1 VAKVSAT
8 YVQTRPSRLSVS
20 AVSHYHTGGAPAR
33 GFHSTLRR
41 LSWDAPVIS
50 MTNPEPSSA
59 QPRPITYATRFEG
72 ARHELKAATERGE
85 GGRNALR
92 QYSHRMDALVQQ
104 LFAEAGAASHA
115 VAVFA
120 LGGYGRRELCLHSDI
135 DLLVLFAAAI
145 GPEDER
151 FLHAFL
157 NPLWDLGLTIG
168 HHVREVREGS
178 GLENDNPE
186 FLLALTDARAIVG
199 DAALLDQFLAASDMP
214 RTATRTLDALKT
226 LIAERHARFNDTLYQ
241 LEPDVKEAPGG
252 LRDLFGAQTIAML
265 TDPVLLGQGGAGPR
279 ALEDAEEFLLRV
291 RSILHLEAKRHHNIL
306 GHELQERAA
315 EVLRYGGATPRQRVE
330 RFMGDYFRHARAIDR
345 SLQWAL
351 RAAPAPVGR
360 NLVRAADGVR
370 FVDARAAAERPE
382 TWLAL
387 FQAAID
393 GHSAVSDDGLS
404 VVQQNAGRFTAE
416 EFLPTAAHCDA
427 LLHFLKPKPGLY
439 ARLSEMHDSGL
450 LGQMI
455 PEFKAI
461 NCRVVRDFYH
471 KYTVDEHTLLTIKNL
486 ERLIDAPR
494 PERERFA
501 RLLGE
506 LETPELLVL
515 ALLLHDVGKW
525 TEEDHAAESTRMA
538 RQLFERIDLDQDSRN
553 VVEFLVAEHL
563 KMSLAAFR
571 RDTED
576 PEIVR
581 QFAELVGVEERL
593 KMLCLMTLAD
603 VEAVSREIL
612 TPWKEELLWRLYV
625 DTYNFL
631 TLSYGDEVIS
641 RDASVQSDLIAHR
654 PADLSAEQIAGFLE
668 GLPRR
673 YLQLFAPEA
682 VYRHVRQSQ
691 NLDPE
696 AVQAWLDRSDS
707 GWELTVLTHD
717 KPFLFSNISG
727 VLSSFGMD
735 ILRGFAFTK
744 PDGLIVDVFHFI
756 DDERF
761 LELNEGGDGQLLKTL
776 EDVIAGRLDIAA
788 RLKGREEG
796 AFRQRLPGFAPVI
809 HCDNESSRRYTIVE
823 IVAENALGLLYRVS
837 RVMSE
842 LGCDVDLVLIATEGR
857 RAIDVFHLTR
867 NGQKLT
873 ASQQGEVT
881 DNLHRVLEGRP

>member
-1 VAKVSAT
+1 MTIPVWKEDFRYDTLRA
-8 YVQTRPSRLSVS
+8 RHFGGSRLDLKAMAEANTS
-20 AVSHYHTGGAPAR
+20 
-33 GFHSTLRR
+33 
-41 LSWDAPVIS
+41 
-50 MTNPEPSSA
+50 PS
-59 QPRPITYATRFEG
+59 PRPTTYAGRFTA
-72 ARHELKAATERGE
+72 ARQELMAATERGE

-104 LFAEAGAASHA
+104 LFADAGAASHA

-135 DLLVLFAAAI
+135 DLLVLFAGAI
-145 GPEDER
+145 SAEDER

-157 NPLWDLGLTIG
+157 NPLWDLGLTLG

-178 GLENDNPE
+178 ALENDNSE

-199 DAALLDQFLAASDMP
+199 DAALLDQFVAVSD
-214 RTATRTLDALKT
+214 RAKTATRTLDALKS

-241 LEPDVKEAPGG
+241 LEPDLKEAPGG

-265 TDPVLLGQGGAGPR
+265 TDPGLLALGGSGSR

-291 RSILHLEAKRHHNIL
+291 RSILHLEAKRHHNVL
-306 GHELQERAA
+306 SHELQERAA
-315 EVLRYGGATPRQRVE
+315 EILRYGGATPRQRVE

-345 SLQWAL
+345 SLRWAL

-360 NLVRAADGVR
+360 NLVRAVDGVR
-370 FVDARAAAERPE
+370 FVDNRAAADRPE
-382 TWLAL
+382 TWLRL

-393 GHSAVSDDGLS
+393 GDCGVSDDALS
-404 VVQQNAGRFTAE
+404 MIQQNAGRFTPE
-416 EFLPTAAHCDA
+416 EFVPTTAHSDA

-450 LGQMI
+450 LGQII

-471 KYTVDEHTLLTIKNL
+471 KYTVDEHTLLTIRNL
-486 ERLIDAPR
+486 ERLIDPAR

-506 LETPELLVL
+506 LEAPELLVL

-525 TEEDHAAESTRMA
+525 SDEDHAAESTRMA
-538 RQLFERIDLDQDSRN
+538 RQLFERIDLARESRG

-563 KMSLAAFR
+563 KMSLVAFR

-581 QFAELVGVEERL
+581 QFAGLVGVEERL

-603 VEAVSREIL
+603 VEAVSRETL

-631 TLSYGDEVIS
+631 TLSYGDEVIGPEVS
-641 RDASVQSDLIAHR
+641 LQTDLIAGR
-654 PADLSAEQIAGFLE
+654 PDDLSSDQIAQFLE

-673 YLQLFAPEA
+673 YLQLFSPEA
-682 VYRHVRQSQ
+682 VYRHVRRAQH
-691 NLDPE
+691 LDLD
-696 AVQAWLDRSDS
+696 AVQAWLERSNS

-735 ILRGFAFTK
+735 IQRGFAFTK
-744 PDGLIVDVFHFI
+744 PNGIIVDVFHFT

-761 LELNEGGDGQLLKTL
+761 LELNEGGAAQVLKL
-776 EDVIAGRLDIAA
+776 IEDVLARRVDIAA

-796 AFRQRLPGFAPVI
+796 IFRRRLAGFAPVI
-809 HCDNESSRRYTIVE
+809 HCDNDASRRYTIVE

-837 RVMSE
+837 RVMSD

-867 NGQKLT
+867 SCQKLT
-873 ASQQGEVT
+873 PSQQEEMT
-881 DNLHRVLEGRP
+881 ENLQRVLEGRL